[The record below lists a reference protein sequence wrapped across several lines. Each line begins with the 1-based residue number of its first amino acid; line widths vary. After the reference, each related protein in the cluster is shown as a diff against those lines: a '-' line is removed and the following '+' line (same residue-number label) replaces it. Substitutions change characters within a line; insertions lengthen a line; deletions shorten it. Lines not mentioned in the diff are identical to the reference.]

1 VYVTL
6 TRVKTSDQPIENA
19 TIVAEEMERW
29 LRDIDGF
36 EGFLMLSR
44 EGTTVGLTFWES
56 REVAQRHS
64 VVRKQFLDRMT
75 SVAGV
80 EVEERVD
87 YDVTFAHLGQLVIDS
102 TT

>member
-44 EGTTVGLTFWES
+44 QGTTVGLTFWES